1 MKHPALL
8 SLILLTVFSCSQAAG
23 PDRHTRQLLS
33 ELDGYLSAREMYRAK
48 KTHQLEALSDL
59 ARETQEKDRAYD
71 VSMIIA
77 DEYFAF
83 SFDSTQLY
91 LKRCIGLAE
100 GDAERKNAAAIRL
113 GHLYTKS
120 GNYMEAH
127 QVLYDQIDTST
138 LSEDLKTEY
147 LLALYDFSRDLSGN
161 SGMVERLSIPPYGPY
176 RDRLL
181 SRFPE
186 DSEEWRVLK
195 RDIFMDQQNLPAAD
209 SISRLLLKDLKPE
222 ERNYAIH
229 AYWRSEIA
237 YAWGNA
243 DDRLTWL
250 VRSAEG
256 DVVNAVRDYAS
267 LTLVAAHILPEDVEH
282 AFRYLRIAQEDA
294 LLYNAK
300 LRPWQ
305 ISRLLMDVEDAYMA
319 KQERQ
324 ARLLFIAMWLMAVL
338 ALVLSALT
346 WFLVNRSRKLSRVR
360 TELENANN
368 RLEAANITLN
378 DLNRQISHASKV
390 KEEYIVSFLED
401 LSDQITLFRAEDNR
415 YRNLL
420 KQGKAGEMLKELS
433 INSRSEKAR
442 EKFYETFDRTFL
454 GMYPH
459 FVEQFNSLLREDARL
474 YPPKGRLN
482 TELRIFA
489 LIRLGVDDSKRIATM
504 LDYSVSTIY
513 NYKVSVKNSA
523 LGDRDSFETAVKN
536 LEK

>member
-1 MKHPALL
+1 M
-8 SLILLTVFSCSQAAG
+8 
-23 PDRHTRQLLS
+23 
-33 ELDGYLSAREMYRAK
+33 
-48 KTHQLEALSDL
+48 
-59 ARETQEKDRAYD
+59 
-71 VSMIIA
+71 
-77 DEYFAF
+77 
-83 SFDSTQLY
+83 
-91 LKRCIGLAE
+91 
-100 GDAERKNAAAIRL
+100 ERKNAAAIRL

-138 LSEDLKTEY
+138 LSEELKTEY

-209 SISRLLLKDLKPE
+209 SISRLLLKDMKPE

-237 YAWGNA
+237 YARGNA